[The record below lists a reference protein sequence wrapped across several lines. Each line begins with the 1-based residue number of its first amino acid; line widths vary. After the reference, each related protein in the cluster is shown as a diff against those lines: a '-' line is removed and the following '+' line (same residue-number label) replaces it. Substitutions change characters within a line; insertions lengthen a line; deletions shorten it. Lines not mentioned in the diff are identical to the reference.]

1 MSPAS
6 RSSLRIALCLLVLYT
21 VWGSTYLVQRVAL
34 GGFPP
39 LRMAGLRL
47 GLAGAL
53 LYLGLRARGAAAPTA
68 PQWRA
73 ATLSSFFFLV
83 VGMGGAAVA
92 LQRVPSG
99 VAALVFASMPLWA
112 AAFDR
117 LWGGRLARAELAGLL
132 LGFLGVLL
140 VALRGALRADPWMA
154 ALLLGAAASYAFGSV
169 LTRRLALPPGP
180 LGTATQLFTAG
191 AMLLTLSL
199 LIGEQSR
206 AVSAT
211 SLLALAYLVFF
222 GSMLA
227 YSAFGHLLRHAR
239 PALATSY
246 SYVNPIIALGLGAT
260 LGGERITAT
269 DALGLLV
276 VLSAVALVGFGARLD
291 RPRPSAREEREEHP
305 EPADREELQPLS
317 ARRTIIVRSAT

>member
-6 RSSLRIALCLLVLYT
+6 RSSLRIALCLLVLYL
-21 VWGSTYLVQRVAL
+21 VWGSTYLVQRIAL

-47 GLAGAL
+47 GIAGAL
-53 LYLGLRARGAAAPTA
+53 LYVGLRARGASAPTA

-73 ATLSSFFFLV
+73 ASLSSFFFLV
-83 VGMGGAAVA
+83 IGMGGAAVA

-112 AAFDR
+112 AFFDR
-117 LWGGRLARAELAGLL
+117 LWGGRLTRTELSGLL
-132 LGFLGVLL
+132 LGFVGVLL

-154 ALLLGAAASYAFGSV
+154 ALLLGASASYAFGSV
-169 LTRRLALPPGP
+169 LTRRTALPPGP
-180 LGTATQLFTAG
+180 IGTATQLLTAG
-191 AMLLTLSL
+191 AMLLLISAASGEQGRTLSTA
-199 LIGEQSR
+199 S
-206 AVSAT
+206 V
-211 SLLALAYLVFF
+211 LALAYLIFF

-227 YSAFGHLLRHAR
+227 YSAFGYLLRHAR

-260 LGGERITAT
+260 LGGESITRT
-269 DALGLLV
+269 DVLGLMV
-276 VLSAVALVGFGARLD
+276 VLAAVALVGFGARLD
-291 RPRPSAREEREEHP
+291 R
-305 EPADREELQPLS
+305 QPLPAAS
-317 ARRTIIVRSAT
+317 SLRSSSSATTVPSRASAG